1 MNDFLYDSFGSS
13 DLVDPF
19 LEEEE
24 KNKKRE
30 DSGLLEPAE
39 PQPVDLD
46 PPAPKKSAFSEPGVD
61 LMDSIQAG
69 MDEARQKNEEAKLDA
84 AMDMGLQER
93 VEDLAKK
100 DQAVKE
106 LELPMEVVEDDPEG
120 AARMMKIKQSKEL
133 LELSPKAKAILADL
147 EKGRGLTNSVE
158 ELSLWEV
165 MSQDADHGWTQG
177 ERILELGRLGF
188 ETKHTDDP
196 VKRKQ
201 YFEEIRNVQAA
212 MAAAPKTESIFGG
225 AGIIGST
232 AEQLAIMKEFV
243 KEGLPPAALGAAVN
257 ILGFSPGGPAAMI
270 AGGGVGFGTGFAA
283 GTAKFSSE
291 FEEGGSYIEMLQDG
305 IDPEVASQISTG
317 VGIINGLLE
326 VGAFGI
332 LAKPIKDAV
341 VKTFMK
347 DAQRALTDRTVRE
360 AFKKGGKVYL
370 STILAEMGIE
380 LGQETSNILGGEIGR
395 EMSGKQAKMLSEEGR
410 GELIDQYLEIA
421 DKTFKS
427 LLLISAPGGAITTAT
442 ELRDVKNANQAEL
455 FMKAIGDSAQS
466 SEAAEK
472 LPKRLQDAVEEI
484 TKDGPMEKVYI
495 NANEFQEVFQE
506 STEAVAEELGVADQ
520 LEANL
525 GEINGSLE
533 VPIGVYATKVARDK
547 EAHAALIEHS
557 KFDPLG
563 HTPAEVKARNEKVL
577 EDADKIL
584 ETTEKREEMEQSA
597 DLVSSF
603 MKRKLEQTGR
613 HTPEQVEQEAT
624 MHRAFAVV
632 MGDKIGKMPH
642 EVYEEVGL
650 TDIESVANPL
660 VIARADYEAQGLP
673 STESLEAEGY
683 DAVRIEGTETQPEQ
697 TITVGTIKAAE
708 GRVETQ
714 PQTLDQAR
722 QQELK
727 EELEDGARAGLIQSL
742 RKAKNDRD
750 TDPNS
755 SVKGKTD
762 EELEEIYNEGI
773 QKINDFLE
781 IAKAKNISEEKIG
794 KKLLTIKNNNP
805 VLRFVGGYVTGEG
818 SFRKITKAGKLRTS
832 AEIKTEIQAG
842 KVETQ
847 PQTLDQAAEAVKAE
861 PGFDTF
867 IEDSKVV
874 DAKGDP
880 LVVYH
885 ATQAT
890 EDFGVFNTAAEF
902 DLGSHFGTIDQAND
916 RLRALAGW
924 TREDPLFKI
933 KSAIGMDDKA
943 DIGSRI
949 IPVYLSI
956 KNPLRMNDAGDFSD
970 PSQVLRAIQEAG
982 IPYKDYKAI
991 KEVVDEGKDISW
1003 VKDKIEEL
1011 GYDGVIYQNQAEGP
1025 GDSYIAFNP
1034 KQIKSIFAEKFDL
1047 RSPDYLEQLSEDEIL
1062 DSLPT
1067 PEEIFGTEKVE
1078 ELYQSEPGKKKTKKP
1093 KPPSVSEQ
1101 TGRMDTI
1108 YPEVNEALKEGVA
1121 RMDRAE
1127 RTMFKKNMK
1136 EHAGTI
1142 WAAAAVRGIVIR
1154 EIFFR
1159 SMEGRNVDELL
1170 NSKLWGKDNLGRYSI
1185 IKDFLTGDPKQVEK
1199 RVRGYTFIGDNRKAE
1214 LDISGSFKNCN
1225 PSKNCAKFC
1234 YAADANARPTELIK
1248 AEFTEWAAE
1257 NHRDVLADRMF
1268 EMFEATPQHEDG
1280 LALRINDKG
1289 DLSKAQLLLI
1299 QEMNRRGIRMQIF
1312 SKRPDLLREVSDFNL
1327 KMLSI
1332 DETNF
1337 DLAMENPD
1345 LQLAVVIGKGMTE
1358 AQIEEINDRVAVYL
1372 PINQG
1377 KSSVSRAEVKERFP
1391 TVFNEMTQK
1400 LCPVDG
1406 GKLET
1411 KRGTSY
1417 VDIIAKKPGTKG
1429 LWTCGACDILGSS
1442 GCFFGKNKSEN
1453 VRKIISQIRHAN
1465 GSQEQT
1471 RKGVDEFLKR
1481 AEKDL
1486 KKAKQRGELNEDEY
1500 AGLIRALYEGKRNIR
1515 TDLGPETKGAIDRE
1529 ANGPVEGDAEV
1540 RGGSQPGPGGLGS
1553 QTEELYQEEVAEEVN
1568 PTWYYSTLLDAV
1580 TNLKPSKAQDKTAE
1594 EWMNIIRKLPGVK
1607 QEEIAATGLEDYLG
1621 LDQRKYLLADAENLV
1636 KTRQDLVNQYRTIT
1650 TKLTPTMEQGLKD
1663 LDEAK
1668 ANLEKLRKE
1677 KGPKFTHDQIRQYL
1691 NDNGPRLVDVTNGIP
1706 QGEAQFAWYQEKMEE
1721 IDEKVQRVFKG
1732 FFQQEMR
1739 EMSFDIQYDRAKA
1752 KLDKMVQGTDP
1763 KTFLFQLSLR
1773 VGITREH
1780 RIERLRLQIEELKEN
1795 PDLYDDVL
1803 YELIDL
1809 EYHQVQ
1815 RELDDAAYYR
1825 DPSRLDTWEKE
1836 GSPGTINQIEEA
1848 RAKAMRMAEEEFLEE
1863 RNQAREG
1870 QTKFK
1875 NWSHTGGKNYTEWLI
1890 VLPVNRMAA
1899 KIPQKALEIRKKIS
1913 RWVIEYVENNP
1924 NMGVPKTVEERR
1936 RYNLLNFG
1944 SSIKDAAFLTR
1955 KSNSDIFTREDVD
1968 YYLQNNRFFVPKAS
1982 EFGFV
1987 ELADSEFRHNSH
1999 FPNPNIVVH
2008 VRLDEREGVLYIQEV
2023 QSDWADARREKFSTT
2038 PAAPFVDDTQ
2048 AYTALALKRMIHHA
2062 LSQGFERIEWTTGIQ
2077 QDQRY
2082 EMSQFID
2089 GVLWN
2094 PDTKILQARSKGG
2107 SRWTAVATNVEETD
2121 LPKYIGGE
2129 VAAKLVKSERR
2140 EMTTEILNKLE
2151 EERKVLFLEQEKL
2164 GVELYSSL
2172 KIGDVVFNDLSGETQ
2187 ENLLAIGARIN
2198 IAADTMQTLT
2208 REEIAA
2214 RSRVLFESMIS
2225 EAALGEIEM
2234 VREWGEPGGPID
2246 PDDFPDL
2253 VKTVRRADELRTR
2266 LDENISEVEMLE
2278 DQISEARYSEDK
2290 PDMQENDKL
2299 LTGMEVQVAT
2309 NGMRQYYDTILPSV
2323 AKKVLKKLG
2332 VKNPKIEAANDPD
2345 AKGYEAGKQPGF
2357 DLAQV
2362 RQTLKDREGKTKKIA
2377 LFQKDKKIRRG
2388 SFRAD
2393 WADITKDRRVMTL
2406 LEDANLSTFLHET
2419 GHFFFEATR
2428 HFASQADAPQELR
2441 DDMNAL
2447 LNFVGVSDLAT
2458 WNNMSF
2464 EERRAGH
2471 EQVARAFEAYLF
2483 EGKAPTP
2490 ELQGMFQTFRQW
2502 LIQVY
2507 ESIKK
2512 LNVTLSDDVRGVFD
2526 RMLATKEDIE
2536 ANRQFKESNPL
2547 FNTQPEEMDNATWKA
2562 YQATVVQAENESE
2575 EELAARVLRNMRWES
2590 GARGRIAR
2598 QMQREERA
2606 RREGVKLEATRTIS
2620 EQDVYRAKAFLRQPV
2635 EKKKKVK
2642 SDPTTVDP
2650 YNDHLFTAIA
2660 KLGGLDKEEVISKW
2674 GFDPKDKLVSGL
2686 SATRPVWKKDDP
2698 NKPDEKRP
2706 RSIDDMG
2713 IVLSQYG
2720 YLKLD
2725 EHGKY
2730 DPRDFEERFR
2740 EHHFGNEKKS
2750 NKSEEWNIAE
2760 DYENFVVDEEGLQP
2774 LDPSIVNGKLSIPV
2788 MEELYGAE
2796 EDAAWRQLPKG
2807 RYGLMAE
2814 ENGLHPDTVAKKFEF
2829 TSGDEMIKALLAAP
2843 SLREAVEAETDRRM
2857 LELYGDMNTP
2867 EQREQAIN
2875 KALYNE
2881 TTTRRIHAELTAL
2894 SKGIGGNVLAQEAR
2908 AWAEEKISR
2917 MTPRSIRP
2925 SVYFAQER
2933 RENRN
2938 AERAL
2943 AKGDRKAALEHKR
2956 SAVINYHFAKAAVKA
2971 LEEVDKAVRYFNSF
2985 DRKGTQK
2992 TVAREQLDQIYALLE
3007 KYDLRKS
3014 VTKKEAERR
3023 EALREWIAQQEKLGF
3038 APNIDPRLIDQVERQ
3053 PYKDTPMEELRGLK
3067 DSIRSI
3073 EHLGRLK
3080 NKLLTAKK
3088 ERDLDTAVGQAV
3100 EEIIKNS
3107 KKKKRYV
3114 EKETEMPGERKKAFW
3129 RGIFASHRKF
3139 GDILRQFAGW
3149 KFGGANFEFLM
3160 RPIEERT
3167 QWLNEKKDEANKR
3180 LAEIFNKYT
3189 GREAKRNVN
3198 TKVYIE
3204 GLGESL
3210 TKNGMLAVAL
3220 NWGNPANQQRIMGDP
3235 LKGGHGWNH
3244 AQIQAILDQ
3253 LDKRDWDF
3261 VQEVWDFIDEYWEDI
3276 AAKEKRVSG
3285 VAPEKVEAMPVNTKF
3300 GQYRGGYYPI
3310 KYNRKQSKEAFSNY
3324 IDELAEDMK
3333 RGAFSRAM
3341 TKHGFVK
3348 ERVSEVFDPVR
3359 LDLGVITEHVNEV
3372 IHDLAY
3378 HEVLV
3383 DTGRFLNHP
3392 SFRGAVETHYSSEI
3406 WEQLGDAIKDM
3417 ALGDMPAAHEMERA
3431 LNYLKNGST
3440 FAGLAWNLGTVV
3452 LQPLGLTQSM
3462 ALIGPKWVFKGMA
3475 RFFVGGAGMESGL
3488 EWIQSVSPFMKNR
3501 AINLSREVADI
3512 QKKIK
3517 GKKGNAL
3524 QENAFYLMQKVQ
3536 LVADVPTWLGM
3547 YEKVMAE
3554 GVDGKMVDEE
3564 TAIILADRAVKD
3576 SQGSGDS
3583 IDLAKMQRGS
3593 PAWKLFTQFYSF
3605 FSVLYQRMHE
3615 SVHKTKFSNPISIGR
3630 LAVDMFLLVS
3640 LPVTLE
3646 LLVRDILLKGGCDN
3660 GQDLECVAEKL
3671 AVGHGTYFLGA
3682 FVGLREISGFM
3693 QGFGYSG
3700 PTGSRIFSEATKL
3713 LQQIEQQEWDRALFR
3728 SMNQTG
3734 GILFHYPAAQLQRA
3748 IDAYFDAEEGKDVRP
3763 TAPLFGQA
3771 RE

>member
-46 PPAPKKSAFSEPGVD
+46 PPAPKKSAFSEPGID

-158 ELSLWEV
+158 ELSLWEL

-188 ETKHTDDP
+188 EAKHTDDP

-201 YFEEIRNVQAA
+201 YFEEIRNIQAA
-212 MAAAPKTESIFGG
+212 MAAAPKPESIFGG
-225 AGIIGST
+225 AGIIGRT

-243 KEGLPPAALGAAVN
+243 KEGLPPAALGAAAN

-291 FEEGGSYIEMLQDG
+291 FEEGGSYIEMLEDG
-305 IDPEVASQISTG
+305 VDPEVASQISTG

-326 VGAFGI
+326 VGAFGV

-380 LGQETSNILGGEIGR
+380 LGQETTNILGGEIGR

-533 VPIGVYATKVARDK
+533 IPIGVYATKVARDK

-563 HTPAEVKARNEKVL
+563 HTPAEVKARNKKVL

-603 MKRKLEQTGR
+603 MKKKLEETGR

-650 TDIESVANPL
+650 TDIESVTNPL

-697 TITVGTIKAAE
+697 TITIGTIKAAE
-708 GRVETQ
+708 GRAEAQ
-714 PQTLDQAR
+714 PQTLDQA
-722 QQELK
+722 QQAQMEAIIK
-727 EELEDGARAGLIQSL
+727 ENSIDPEDVPIKGFAGRTVFHGTDKKAATNIVDMGVDVAKSTGGYFGKGFYVATDAGLAQSNYAEFSDDEDGGA
-742 RKAKNDRD
+742 
-750 TDPNS
+750 
-755 SVKGKTD
+755 VV
-762 EELEEIYNEGI
+762 
-773 QKINDFLE
+773 
-781 IAKAKNISEEKIG
+781 
-794 KKLLTIKNNNP
+794 P
-805 VLRFVGGYVTGEG
+805 V
-818 SFRKITKAGKLRTS
+818 
-832 AEIKTEIQAG
+832 
-842 KVETQ
+842 
-847 PQTLDQAAEAVKAE
+847 
-861 PGFDTF
+861 
-867 IEDSKVV
+867 
-874 DAKGDP
+874 
-880 LVVYH
+880 
-885 ATQAT
+885 
-890 EDFGVFNTAAEF
+890 
-902 DLGSHFGTIDQAND
+902 
-916 RLRALAGW
+916 
-924 TREDPLFKI
+924 KI
-933 KSAIGMDDKA
+933 KS
-943 DIGSRI
+943 
-949 IPVYLSI
+949 
-956 KNPLRMNDAGDFSD
+956 
-970 PSQVLRAIQEAG
+970 EAN
-982 IPYKDYKAI
+982 I
-991 KEVVDEGKDISW
+991 
-1003 VKDKIEEL
+1003 L
-1011 GYDGVIYQNQAEGP
+1011 
-1025 GDSYIAFNP
+1025 
-1034 KQIKSIFAEKFDL
+1034 DL
-1047 RSPDYLEQLSEDEIL
+1047 RSEGDWETYKKVTEGKSVGDPNFDQIMRDAGIDGLFDRSFGGVVIYNQEMVEGIRPSDALYQISEDEIL

-1108 YPEVNEALKEGVA
+1108 YPEVNEALKEGVT

-1417 VDIIAKKPGTKG
+1417 VDIVAKKPGTKG
-1429 LWTCGACDILGSS
+1429 LWTCGACDMLGAA

-1553 QTEELYQEEVAEEVN
+1553 QTEELYQEEVAEEEVN

-1621 LDQRKYLLADAENLV
+1621 LDQGKLLIAEAENLV
-1636 KTRQDLVNQYRTIT
+1636 KIRQRFVDQIRNSYPDA
-1650 TKLTPTMEQGLKD
+1650 TPSEAALEMLENAKAGLKRI
-1663 LDEAK
+1663 
-1668 ANLEKLRKE
+1668 RKE
-1677 KGPKFTHDQIRQYL
+1677 KTAKFTHDQIKQYL
-1691 NDNGPRLVDVTNGIP
+1691 NDNGPRLVDVTNGVP

-1721 IDEKVQRVFKG
+1721 IDEKVQRVFKD

-1739 EMSFDIQYDRAKA
+1739 EMSYDIQYDRAKE

-1763 KTFLFQLSLR
+1763 ETIYFPGSLAKPGPE
-1773 VGITREH
+1773 VVP
-1780 RIERLRLQIEELKEN
+1780 RLRLQIEELKES
-1795 PDLYDDVL
+1795 PDLYDEVL

-1809 EYHQVQ
+1809 EYRQVE
-1815 RELDDAAYYR
+1815 RELEDARYFR
-1825 DPSRLDTWEKE
+1825 STTFLDPWEKE
-1836 GSPGTINQIEEA
+1836 GSPGTINRIKEA

-1875 NWSHTGGKNYTEWLI
+1875 NWSHTGGKNYTEWLV

-1913 RWVIEYVENNP
+1913 RWVIEYVKNNP

-1936 RYNLLNFG
+1936 RDNLLNFG

-1955 KSNSDIFTREDVD
+1955 KSNSDIFTKEDVD
-1968 YYLQNNRFFVPKAS
+1968 YYLWNKKFFVADNFK
-1982 EFGFV
+1982 FGFM
-1987 ELADSEFRHNSH
+1987 ELAAEEFRHNSH

-2023 QSDWADARREKFSTT
+2023 QSDWADARRERFSTT

-2107 SRWTAVATNVEETD
+2107 SRWTEVATNVEETD

-2151 EERKVLFLEQEKL
+2151 EERKVIWLEEEKL
-2164 GVELYSSL
+2164 GIELYGRLEESL
-2172 KIGDVVFNDLSGETQ
+2172 KVYVPGYGDRFFADLTEETQ
-2187 ENLLAIGARIN
+2187 ENLISIGKRIN
-2198 IAADTMQTLT
+2198 ALYARGETPLT
-2208 REEIAA
+2208 DRQM
-2214 RSRVLFESMIS
+2214 FESFIS
-2225 EAALGEIEM
+2225 EAALGEL
-2234 VREWGEPGGPID
+2234 GGPID

-2253 VKTVRRADELRTR
+2253 VKTVRRAAELRTR

-2309 NGMRQYYDTILPSV
+2309 DGMRQYYDTILPSV

-2447 LNFVGVSDLAT
+2447 LNFVGVSDLGA

-2562 YQATVVQAENESE
+2562 YQATVIQAENESE
-2575 EELAARVLRNMRWES
+2575 EELTARVLRNMRWES

-2650 YNDHLFTAIA
+2650 SSDSLFTAIA
-2660 KLGGLDKEEVISKW
+2660 KLGGLRKEEVVGLW
-2674 GFDPKDKLVSGL
+2674 GLDPKEKLVSGL

-2698 NKPDEKRP
+2698 SKPEEKRP
-2706 RSIDDMG
+2706 RSVDDMG

-2720 YLKLD
+2720 YLSLN
-2725 EHGKY
+2725 EHGQF
-2730 DPRDFEERFR
+2730 DIHDFEERFMDER
-2740 EHHFGNEKKS
+2740 FGNKRYSIQNDEFDV
-2750 NKSEEWNIAE
+2750 AE
-2760 DYENFVVDEEGLQP
+2760 AYENFVVEKEGLQP

-2814 ENGLHPDTVAKKFEF
+2814 ENGLHPDTVAEKFGF

-2908 AWAEEKISR
+2908 VWAEEKISR

-3088 ERDLDTAVGQAV
+3088 ERDLDTAVGKAV

-3114 EKETEMPGERKKAFW
+3114 EKETEMPGERRKAFM

-3167 QWLNEKKDEANKR
+3167 QWLNEQKDEANKR

-3554 GVDGKMVDEE
+3554 GVDGKKVDEE

-3671 AVGHGTYFLGA
+3671 VVNHGTYFLGA
-3682 FVGLREISGFM
+3682 FVGLREISGAM

-3713 LQQIEQQEWDRALFR
+3713 IQQVEQQEWDRALLR
-3728 SMNQTG
+3728 SINQTG
-3734 GILFHYPAAQLQRA
+3734 GILLHYPAAQVQRA
-3748 IDAYFDAEEGKDVRP
+3748 IDAFFDAEEGKDVRP